1 MDILNE
7 KTIKKGTEFYEVRL
21 VAYKKDFFHNNTWH
35 FWFQKV
41 VADHEPSPRISFCVK
56 EYLVGYSLPVQ
67 VNTSLEFIDY
77 EVSHCNRPIQAFRIE
92 GNKEPIITVS
102 IFKSSNVDEYVYLCT
117 DIRAAIKALK
127 SEAFKVKGNNETTK
141 RRRIRMWKEL
151 IRQWTK
157 TQFRDNFY
165 TSLS

>member
-1 MDILNE
+1 MVLNE

-21 VAYKKDFFHNNTWH
+21 IAYKKDYFNNSTWH
-35 FWFQKV
+35 FWFQKA
-41 VADHEPSPRISFCVK
+41 VADHKPSPRISFGVK
-56 EYLVGYSLPVQ
+56 EYLLEYSVPYQ
-67 VNTSLEFIDY
+67 VNTSVGFLDY
-77 EVSHCNRPIQAFRIE
+77 PISHRNLAIQAFLIE
-92 GNKEPIITVS
+92 GNKEPIITAS
-102 IFKSSNVDEYVYLCT
+102 IFNSNDTYDEYVYLCT

-127 SEAFKVKGNNETTK
+127 SKAFKVKGNEATR

>member
-21 VAYKKDFFHNNTWH
+21 MAYKKDYFDNSTWH
-35 FWFQKV
+35 FWFRKA
-41 VADHEPSPRISFCVK
+41 VADHEPLPRISFGVK
-56 EYLVGYSLPVQ
+56 EYLVGYSVPCQ
-67 VNTSLEFIDY
+67 MNTSVEFSDY
-77 EVSHCNRPIQAFRIE
+77 EVSHYNRAIQAFRIE
-92 GNKEPIITVS
+92 GNKEPIITAS
-102 IFKSSNVDEYVYLCT
+102 IFKSSDTYDEYVYLCT

-127 SEAFKVKGNNETTK
+127 SKAFKVKGNEATR

>member
-1 MDILNE
+1 MVLNE
-7 KTIKKGTEFYEVRL
+7 KTIKKGTVFYQVRL
-21 VAYKKDFFHNNTWH
+21 TAYKKDFCNDSTWH
-35 FWFQKV
+35 FWFQKA
-41 VADHEPSPRISFCVK
+41 VAEHEPLSVFGVKQYLLEYSIPR
-56 EYLVGYSLPVQ
+56 Q
-67 VNTSLEFIDY
+67 VNISVEFPYPI
-77 EVSHCNRPIQAFRIE
+77 SHRNLAIQAFRIE

-102 IFKSSNVDEYVYLCT
+102 IVKSSDTYDEYVYLCT

-127 SEAFKVKGNNETTK
+127 SEAFKVKGNEATR

-165 TSLS
+165 TYLS